1 MKSLML
7 AMFILIGAALAQSG
21 EAKSMAS
28 FDKKAPNKLDVE
40 LKADKKAPAKLDIEV
55 PSDSIYLEVEK
66 MPEPVGGM
74 EGIMK
79 LVVYPPEAMEKQIQG
94 MVVVSGVIDEK
105 GNVISPKV
113 EKGIGYGCDEAALKA
128 LTATKWVPGV
138 HKGKKVKVRVAL
150 PVMFKLQ

>member
-1 MKSLML
+1 MKSLLL

-21 EAKSMAS
+21 EAKSIAS

-40 LKADKKAPAKLDIEV
+40 MTADKKAPAKLDIEV
-55 PSDSIYLEVEK
+55 PSDSIYLEVDK
-66 MPEPVGGM
+66 MPEPIGGM

-79 LVVYPPEAMEKQIQG
+79 LVVYPEDAKNKQIQG

-105 GNVISPKV
+105 GIVVSSKV

-128 LTATKWVPGV
+128 LTSTKWIPGV